1 MCQREGLHQ
10 IDLLNGGREKITER
24 EYWAKKRGQA
34 EKDVLNKK
42 IIADGLT
49 PRQPKFETEKELLR
63 QSIRSVLS
71 TAVSFEDFSAKL
83 MQDYGIAVK
92 ESRGRYSY
100 LTTDRTKPITARKLG
115 TDFDKATVLSV
126 LAENA
131 SRAVQKEEIGQNHRD
146 SVTERLKRRKTP
158 KTAPNQDSV

>member
-1 MCQREGLHQ
+1 MDRPCDTQAGAKHRCTASAMRHFRSEVMEMCQREGLHQ

-24 EYWAKKRGQA
+24 EYWVKKRRQA
-34 EKDVLNKK
+34 EKDIRNEEM
-42 IIADGLT
+42 IAGGLT

-71 TAVSFEDFSAKL
+71 KAVSFEDFSARH

-100 LTTDRTKPITARKLG
+100 LTPDRTKPITAR
-115 TDFDKATVLSV
+115 
-126 LAENA
+126 
-131 SRAVQKEEIGQNHRD
+131 RM
-146 SVTERLKRRKTP
+146 
-158 KTAPNQDSV
+158 

>member
-1 MCQREGLHQ
+1 MEMCQREGLHQ

-63 QSIRSVLS
+63 QSIWSVLS
-71 TAVSFEDFSAKL
+71 TAVSFEDFPQS
-83 MQDYGIAVK
+83 
-92 ESRGRYSY
+92 SCR
-100 LTTDRTKPITARKLG
+100 ITGLKSK
-115 TDFDKATVLSV
+115 KAGGDTVTLP
-126 LAENA
+126 
-131 SRAVQKEEIGQNHRD
+131 Q
-146 SVTERLKRRKTP
+146 TEPSQSLPEVRNRF
-158 KTAPNQDSV
+158 